1 MDVVRCVECISVVF
15 AIVHVPH
22 CMPCTY
28 SWPLGFSLIIESHM
42 FVFCILSSAS
52 PTSVHAVSVIAS
64 EPSRHAFHSPT
75 AAVTSHRPPSLFSD
89 QVFLREDLCCNFT
102 RTFPSVMPRSQLVKQ
117 CICCRAVIIPP
128 VCTTITVF
136 MMTSRFTL
144 RDPWRDRYS
153 SLVNIS
159 LRCKQR
165 HQTAR
170 SKKLASVKPY
180 YKTGRLLAPRRFGD
194 FITVSML
201 TRNQFVLIQLLL
213 P

>member
-1 MDVVRCVECISVVF
+1 MW
-15 AIVHVPH
+15 HVPH
-22 CMPCTY
+22 CLPGTY
-28 SWPLGFSLIIESHM
+28 SWPSGFSLIIGSHL

-64 EPSRHAFHSPT
+64 EPSRHAFRSPA
-75 AAVTSHRPPSLFSD
+75 AAVTSHRPPSLFSN
-89 QVFLREDLCCNFT
+89 QVFLIEDLRCLFT
-102 RTFPSVMPRSQLVKQ
+102 RTFPSMTCTHSQLVKQ
-117 CICCRAVIIPP
+117 CICYRAVIIPP

-136 MMTSRFTL
+136 MMTSRFTM
-144 RDPWRDRYS
+144 RNPWRDRYS

-159 LRCKQR
+159 LRCRQL

-170 SKKLASVKPY
+170 GKKLASVKPY
-180 YKTGRLLAPRRFGD
+180 YKTGRLLAPRRFAN